1 MPHLINV
8 QRNVVTVRLTGQTD
22 LHKFQAD
29 LLSVLEKQLH
39 PATLILDLVLADSF
53 GQQIKALCFRLLQH
67 RNVKEVGI
75 CATDADIAAS
85 AREMGQALSRVRPV
99 KMARTEHDLLYAF
112 GLAEEPTD
120 ARRPVG
126 MLRFLKEGIKPQ
138 EAQ

>member
-22 LHKFQAD
+22 LPKFQTD
-29 LLSVLEKQLH
+29 MLSTLEKQPQ
-39 PATLILDLVLADSF
+39 PATLILDLVLADTF

-75 CATDADIAAS
+75 CATDTEISAS
-85 AREMGQALSRVRPV
+85 AREMGQALSRVRTV
-99 KMARTEHDLLYAF
+99 KLARTEHDLLYAF

-120 ARRPVG
+120 ARRPAG
-126 MLRFLKEGIKPQ
+126 MLRFLKDGIKPQ